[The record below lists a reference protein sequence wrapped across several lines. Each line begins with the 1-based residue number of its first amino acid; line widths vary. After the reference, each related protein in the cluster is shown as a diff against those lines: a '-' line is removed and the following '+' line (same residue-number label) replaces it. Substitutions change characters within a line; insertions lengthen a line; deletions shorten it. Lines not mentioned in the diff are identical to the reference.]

1 MQEENLVARSLCTRS
16 HASIALS
23 PVAIWRG
30 MIGFLVE
37 QAATFYDSHCCCCLL
52 PVLLCRGGL
61 GRKG

>member
-23 PVAIWRG
+23 PVAIWG
-30 MIGFLVE
+30 EGLGFELNK
-37 QAATFYDSHCCCCLL
+37 QCHSMSQTTI

-61 GRKG
+61 GRRG